1 MKKTQSKRSAWM
13 RQRHLNRVLMIVF
26 VAVLFVGMFAQVTM
40 LSKLSA
46 QSKAGRA
53 VEQEIKNLSA
63 NRDNLKRSVNQ
74 FKSPER
80 IRRLALGLGMYEPD
94 GSQLRVVSLPAALEN
109 TSTQSADISGAEEM
123 Q

>member
-1 MKKTQSKRSAWM
+1 MKKKQSKRSAWM

-26 VAVLFVGMFAQVTM
+26 AAVLFVGLFSQVTM
-40 LSKLSA
+40 LSRLSA
-46 QSKAGRA
+46 QAKAGRA
-53 VEQEIKNLSA
+53 VEEEIKNLSA

-80 IRRLALGLGMYEPD
+80 IRRLALGLGMQEPD

-109 TSTQSADISGAEEM
+109 TSTQSAGNVGVEEM